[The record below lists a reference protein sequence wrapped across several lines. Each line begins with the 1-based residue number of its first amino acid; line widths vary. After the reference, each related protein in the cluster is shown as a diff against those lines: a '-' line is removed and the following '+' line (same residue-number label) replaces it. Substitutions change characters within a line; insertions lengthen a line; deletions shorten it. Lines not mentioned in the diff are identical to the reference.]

1 MVFCWGSNNL
11 VSNST
16 YALKEQEIH
25 KKIIL
30 IDIKEEDEK
39 IFIRVRDNANGIE
52 ENILDKIFDF
62 HFTTKKIKSKSSGL
76 GLYMSQQLVKESM
89 EGTLS
94 VKNSEYYYEDKKYKG
109 AEFIIQFPLSN

>member
-1 MVFCWGSNNL
+1 MHIYAFSRLGLGKGYLTKKNNL
-11 VSNST
+11 
-16 YALKEQEIH
+16 Q
-25 KKIIL
+25 
-30 IDIKEEDEK
+30 DEK

-89 EGTLS
+89 KGTLS